1 MNQATFADA
10 HKLDNAKESAFFID
24 CLGESMP
31 AILHHGA
38 TDNVATTNAPA
49 TNVPANTAKVGL
61 LLIVGGPQYR
71 VGSHRQFVLLARS
84 LAAQGYSCLRFD
96 YRGMGDADGEIRTFE
111 HVQDDIRA
119 AIDAFAQAEPS
130 LTHIVLWG
138 LCDAASAALMY
149 APQDDRIKGLVLLN
163 PWVQQ
168 QQAQAQVVLKHYYW
182 KRLRS
187 KDFWRK
193 LLSGG
198 VAIFGALGGL
208 KDNVKKAHSSTG
220 GAQDLCS
227 RLRTAW
233 QMFRGNALVILS
245 GDDLV
250 AQEFIRATAQP
261 TEWQTILRSDA
272 VKRVDMPEANHTFSR
287 QEWRDQ
293 VSEHTLDFLRSLE
306 QEQNDP
312 NQVDQDKSWP

>member
-1 MNQATFADA
+1 MTQLTLADTPTL
-10 HKLDNAKESAFFID
+10 HNAKESAFFID

-38 TDNVATTNAPA
+38 TVHSAA
-49 TNVPANTAKVGL
+49 TNGVPTSESANPAKMGV

-84 LAAQGYSCLRFD
+84 LAAQGYPCLRFD
-96 YRGMGDADGEIRTFE
+96 YRGMGDAEGEIRTFE
-111 HVQDDIRA
+111 QVQDDIRA
-119 AIDAFAQAEPS
+119 ALDAFVQTEPS
-130 LTHIVLWG
+130 LTHVVLWG

-149 APQDDRIKGLVLLN
+149 APQDNRVKGLVLLN

-193 LLSGG
+193 LLGGG

-208 KDNVKKAHSSTG
+208 KDNVKKARSSTS
-220 GAQDLCS
+220 AAHDLCS

-250 AQEFIRATAQP
+250 AQEFIRATAQDAQ
-261 TEWQTILRSDA
+261 WQNILQSSA
-272 VKRVDMPEANHTFSR
+272 VKRVDIPEANHTFSR
-287 QEWRDQ
+287 QEWRNQ
-293 VSEHTLDFLRSLE
+293 VSEHTLEFLRSLE
-306 QEQNDP
+306 QKQM
-312 NQVDQDKSWP
+312 DQDESWQ